1 MKKCEILAEYTVMQ
15 KSDSAHNY
23 FGWPSLAKLS
33 DGTLIA
39 GASGFRID
47 HVCPFGKAVL
57 ARSYDEGKTWSN
69 PIPII
74 DTPLDDRDL
83 GLLVY
88 GDDKVIATSFNNSVE
103 FQRLWL
109 SWREENLKKME
120 GEQARREA
128 AAQAY
133 VRAYLDYVDVFYP
146 NHDDFYG
153 STFRMSE
160 DGGKTWGE
168 LKYSPVTCP
177 HGPLATADG
186 KIIYVGTPMADIKRR
201 AADPR
206 IRAYEVTKEGE
217 MIELGVIP
225 AVSDDFGEI
234 SLVEPHSIALAN
246 GDILVLIRAERR
258 KSEKDTFTVYQTVS
272 KDGGK
277 TFPVPEPVRL
287 TNEGDVDKTFLGS
300 PPHVMR
306 HSSGA
311 LLCLVGVRDG
321 DVGVRVLKS
330 TDEGESWEVMVL
342 TDNAASNDIG
352 YPSTVELSDGTL
364 YTVWYERP
372 SNEEPAI
379 IRGVKWTL
387 PA

>member
-1 MKKCEILAEYTVMQ
+1 MKRCEIIRQNVVMQ
-15 KSDSAHNY
+15 KADSAHNY
-23 FGWPSLAKLS
+23 FGWPSIARLP
-33 DGTLIA
+33 DGTLLA

-57 ARSYDEGKTWSN
+57 SISRDEGETWSA
-69 PIPII
+69 PTPVI

-83 GLLVY
+83 GLLAY
-88 GDDKVIATSFNNSVE
+88 GDGKVICTSFNNSVE

-160 DGGKTWGE
+160 DGGKSWGE

-186 KIIYVGTPMADIKRR
+186 RVIYIGTPMSDIKRK

-206 IRAYEVTKEGE
+206 IRAYEILPDGSMTA
-217 MIELGVIP
+217 LGIIP
-225 AVSDDFGEI
+225 PISDEWGEI
-234 SLVEPHSIALAN
+234 TSCEPHAIALSN
-246 GDILVLIRAERR
+246 GDILVHIRAERR
-258 KSEKDTFTVYQTVS
+258 KCEHELFTVYQTVS
-272 KDGGK
+272 TDGGK
-277 TFPVPEPVRL
+277 TFPTPTPIAL
-287 TNEGDVDKTFLGS
+287 TNEGDLDKTFLGS
-300 PPHVMR
+300 PPHIMR

-311 LLCLVGVRDG
+311 LLSLVGVRDG
-321 DVGVRVLKS
+321 AVGVRVLKS
-330 TDEGESWEVMVL
+330 VDEGKTWEVMVL
-342 TDNAASNDIG
+342 TDGAASNDIG
-352 YPSTVELSDGTL
+352 YPSTAELSDGSL

-372 SNEEPAI
+372 SADEPAT
-379 IRGVKWTL
+379 IRGVRWRL
-387 PA
+387 P